1 MANDIQ
7 TVTAIQVELDARFGP
22 TRADAFRRDLQR
34 LLNCYSV
41 DAALNTADWVLADLL
56 IDQLKVYAKA
66 MRVSRVNVPQNWSTR

>member
-41 DAALNTADWVLADLL
+41 DAVLSQEGGL
-56 IDQLKVYAKA
+56 
-66 MRVSRVNVPQNWSTR
+66 